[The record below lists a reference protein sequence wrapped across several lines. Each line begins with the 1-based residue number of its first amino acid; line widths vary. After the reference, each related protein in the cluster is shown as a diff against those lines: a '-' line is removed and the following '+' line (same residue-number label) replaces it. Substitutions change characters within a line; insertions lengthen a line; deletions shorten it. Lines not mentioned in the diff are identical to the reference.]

1 MRKAIEIIREM
12 EKAGLFRRYAVA
24 GGMGAMFYIEPFATY
39 DLDVFVLM
47 DPAPNGLVSLEAIY
61 SWLKERGHLPDKEQV
76 LIAGVPVQFLPAYN
90 ALVEE
95 AVEKAKELDLE
106 GTPVRV
112 VSPEHLAAI
121 MLQTGRPKDLARYA
135 EMKEAGALDGTK
147 LALILSQYGLKE
159 PRE

>member
-1 MRKAIEIIREM
+1 MYKAVEVIKEM
-12 EKAGLFRRYAVA
+12 EKAGLFRRYAIG
-24 GGMGAMFYIEPFATY
+24 GGMGAMFYMEPFATY

-47 DPAPNGLVSLEAIY
+47 DTAPSGLVSLEPIY
-61 SWLKERGHLPDKEQV
+61 SWLKERGHLPNKEQV

-90 ALVEE
+90 TLVED
-95 AVEKAKELDLE
+95 AVEKAQDLQLE

-135 EMKEAGALDGTK
+135 EIKETGALNSAQ
-147 LALILSQYGLKE
+147 LNRILSQHGLKG
-159 PRE
+159 PSR